1 MKQRTLTSGVR
12 IVIKPFMAQKKQV
25 KTSNSSYD
33 THKTMA
39 KNEMLH
45 SNLGPNGQN
54 PLFNALNNEH
64 YNL

>member
-1 MKQRTLTSGVR
+1 
-12 IVIKPFMAQKKQV
+12 MAQKKQV
-25 KTSNSSYD
+25 KTSNSSYG
-33 THKTMA
+33 THKTMT